1 MILNFRSN
9 CAISSAL
16 DLIGDKWSLLILRD
30 MMFFG
35 KKTFSEFAASEE
47 KIATNIL
54 SDRLLNLEE
63 AGIIKKGKLPD
74 NKKNNIY
81 SLTPKGITFLPS
93 LIEVILWSDRNLAEH
108 ITTENKLLAD
118 IIKKDKHSFT
128 EMMYA
133 KLEKE
138 IIIK

>member
-1 MILNFRSN
+1 MTLSFRSN

-54 SDRLLNLEE
+54 SDRLSNLER
-63 AGIIKKGKLPD
+63 ASIIKKGKLPN
-74 NKKNNIY
+74 NKKTNIY

-108 ITTENKLLAD
+108 ITPENKLLAD
-118 IIKKDKHSFT
+118 TIKKDKYSFT
-128 EMMYA
+128 ETMYA